1 MPVVI
6 KHKLNAYIGR
16 NNFPAM
22 DINKAKRYKSVS
34 AAKAAI
40 VKLGYKN
47 SEIVKIVEV
56 EK

>member
-16 NNFPAM
+16 NNYPVM
-22 DINKAKRYKSVS
+22 DIDKAKRYKSVS
-34 AAKAAI
+34 SAQAAI
-40 VKLGYKN
+40 VKLGYGDSK
-47 SEIVKIVEV
+47 IVKIVEV

>member
-34 AAKAAI
+34 AAKAAL
-40 VKLGYKN
+40 VKLGYEN